1 MERVYALP
9 AESKHFHLFTRDSD
23 IKGHQAYS
31 AGKSGDPDAA
41 LQLIE
46 DLAFE
51 FLRGL
56 RGVFPAGTIFV
67 SPYAKE
73 ATGDNALPLILSL
86 MCAELLNGGEVL
98 GTILLVNAGRSK
110 EFRPANKHIQLLEE
124 RFGDEIK
131 NIFGIHTRALTANEA
146 GYLVGFRA
154 VDEIRNRCTKAEKE
168 TRLRLLSKGY

>member
-86 MCAELLNGGEVL
+86 MCAELLNGESETDIVQLQRVFHTGADPMER
-98 GTILLVNAGRSK
+98 LLVIEKMLSLGLITVEQAMEMEDLTPNGS
-110 EFRPANKHIQLLEE
+110 E
-124 RFGDEIK
+124 
-131 NIFGIHTRALTANEA
+131 GIA
-146 GYLVGFRA
+146 
-154 VDEIRNRCTKAEKE
+154 
-168 TRLRLLSKGY
+168 